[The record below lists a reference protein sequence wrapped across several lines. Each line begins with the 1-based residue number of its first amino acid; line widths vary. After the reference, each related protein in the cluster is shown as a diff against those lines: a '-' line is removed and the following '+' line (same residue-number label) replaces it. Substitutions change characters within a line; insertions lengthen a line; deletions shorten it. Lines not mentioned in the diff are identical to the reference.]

1 MVCAHWRRSLAKQVR
16 QKKQAKYTHV
26 INPPKQLTAREW
38 REAERKR
45 EKARA
50 RELQQPAVRPRR
62 EVGLARV
69 RVRLP
74 RLGLGWRLLSFA
86 MVVGLVSVLY
96 LFFDADAF
104 YVHYVEVGGLRYMP
118 AEEVYGLSKAA
129 NLHVFWVDPAR
140 VEHEVERDPAIANA
154 EVEVRW
160 PSRVVIRVV
169 EREPALVWEQAG
181 VRTWV
186 DVQGYVMPMR
196 SDAPG
201 LLRIVVD
208 GVDEVIAPHSR
219 IDPNIVGGAL
229 QLRALRPNIEVM
241 FYHPTEGLGLLDGR
255 GWRVYFG
262 TGTDMP
268 QKLLVYETL
277 VDRVWQNGSGAW
289 PHLFDVGDLRAP
301 YYRVGSE

>member
-1 MVCAHWRRSLAKQVR
+1 VKR
-16 QKKQAKYTHV
+16 QPKKVSKYSHAVTKAA
-26 INPPKQLTAREW
+26 PKQLSARDW
-38 REAERKR
+38 REERRKR

-50 RELQQPAVRPRR
+50 RELQQPAVRPKRQ
-62 EVGLARV
+62 VGVAGA

-74 RLGLGWRLLSFA
+74 RLRLGWRLVSFG
-86 MVVGLVSVLY
+86 MVLGLASVLF
-96 LFFDADAF
+96 LFFDGEPF
-104 YVHYVEVGGLRYMP
+104 YVHFVEVGGLRHVP
-118 AEEVYGLSKAA
+118 PEEVYGLSGVA
-129 NLHVFWVDPAR
+129 NLHVFWVDPWQVKRA
-140 VEHEVERDPAIANA
+140 VERDPAIASA
-154 EVEVRW
+154 EVEMRW
-160 PSRVVIRVV
+160 PSRVLIRVV

-196 SDAPG
+196 SDMAE
-201 LLRIVVD
+201 LLRVVVD
-208 GVDEVIAPHSR
+208 GIDEVIAPHSR
-219 IDPNIVGGAL
+219 IDPDIVEGAL

-277 VDRVWQNGSGAW
+277 VEKVWQNGNGVW
-289 PHLFDVGDLRAP
+289 PHLFDVGDLRSP
-301 YYRVGSE
+301 YYRVGSS